1 MSLLD
6 AFKKKDDSDVP
17 DVSSMVKSGM
27 SEQDIIDNLRQ
38 QGYDS
43 TAIKNALVSASQANN
58 QSGQQA
64 AQPQPRQ
71 VQPPMQNFTSF
82 QRDDAPAP
90 MPVSTMPMQQMQPV
104 RQDNSKQSGQ
114 SGLSEQA
121 LDTIQQ
127 VLEQIIEEKWETSSA
142 DLNVVKTG
150 LKNTSVNLDTM
161 RDQMNKLGQ
170 RIDGIQNVML
180 GKTEEYN
187 KTLSD
192 VNVEL
197 QAFEKVID
205 RLIPTIS
212 DSIKELRDLI
222 DDLKKA
228 KA

>member
-6 AFKKKDDSDVP
+6 AFKKKDASDVP

-43 TAIKNALVSASQANN
+43 TAIKNALLNASAGNN
-58 QSGQQA
+58 QQAQPA
-64 AQPQPRQ
+64 AQPQSRS
-71 VQPPMQNFTSF
+71 QPAMTNFSIP
-82 QRDDAPAP
+82 QREDSPAPAQL
-90 MPVSTMPMQQMQPV
+90 SMQQMQPV
-104 RQDNSKQSGQ
+104 QLNRQDASKQSG
-114 SGLSEQA
+114 LSDQA

-127 VLEQIIEEKWETSSA
+127 VLEQIIEEKWEASSA
-142 DLNVVKTG
+142 DLNSVKNS
-150 LKNTSVNLDTM
+150 LKNTSGSLDM
-161 RDQMNKLGQ
+161 LKDQMNKLGQ
-170 RIDGIQNVML
+170 RIDGLQNVML

>member
-17 DVSSMVKSGM
+17 DVTEMVKNGM

-43 TAIKNALVSASQANN
+43 TSIKTALVNATL
-58 QSGQQA
+58 A
-64 AQPQPRQ
+64 AGSPQNMPPPAPRQPQMSMPQ
-71 VQPPMQNFTSF
+71 SFSMPPQQTFSPPP
-82 QRDDAPAP
+82 QPAP
-90 MPVSTMPMQQMQPV
+90 QAQMPKPDVQ
-104 RQDNSKQSGQ
+104 K
-114 SGLSEQA
+114 SGLSDQA

-127 VLEQIIEEKWETSSA
+127 VLEQIIEEKWQSASA
-142 DLNVVKTG
+142 DLSSIK
-150 LKNTSVNLDTM
+150 TSVKANKANSDNLD
-161 RDQMNKLGQ
+161 DKISKLNQ
-170 RIDGIQNVML
+170 RLDSIQNVML
-180 GKTEEYN
+180 GKTEDYN

-222 DDLKKA
+222 DDLKSTKS
-228 KA
+228 

>member
-6 AFKKKDDSDVP
+6 AFKKKDEDDVP

-27 SEQDIIDNLRQ
+27 TEQDIIDNLRQ

-43 TAIKNALVSASQANN
+43 TAIKNALINGSMNN
-58 QSGQQA
+58 DQGTQSPNHGQQRSAQQQTTNFNSFQKVDSA
-64 AQPQPRQ
+64 AAPQPVQMPQ
-71 VQPPMQNFTSF
+71 VQPVQLN
-82 QRDDAPAP
+82 
-90 MPVSTMPMQQMQPV
+90 
-104 RQDNSKQSGQ
+104 RQESSKQ

-127 VLEQIIEEKWETSSA
+127 VLEQIIEEKWESSSS
-142 DLNVVKTG
+142 DLNSVKTV
-150 LKNTSVNLDTM
+150 LKSTSGNLDAL